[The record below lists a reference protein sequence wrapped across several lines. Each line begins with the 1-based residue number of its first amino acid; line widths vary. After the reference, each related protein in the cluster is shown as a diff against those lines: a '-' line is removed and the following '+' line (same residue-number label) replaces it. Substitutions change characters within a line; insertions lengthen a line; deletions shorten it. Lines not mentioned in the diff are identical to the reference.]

1 MSLSV
6 WNYRWRVYIG
16 TSLDQLQPRTVI
28 FIDVPTDSPSLQ
40 QSYLSRKKS
49 RKVDNFPGVKKK
61 FVGSRVLEDQS
72 RSTKSTKQRNVCKK
86 KRSRNDLKGILH
98 SSNSRACEA
107 DCFFGILI
115 LQTLCLLNHPFS
127 LSLFL
132 FAMAWSTNLCIQVPG
147 ARLQQNP
154 VVDLARSAPGFQWRL
169 RRPFPPVAMS
179 LRCLGASFC
188 HLMTRQCKAKVT
200 FQSRCGKV
208 RAVRGRHGVRIIEFW
223 SGSIFDLHSAIMH
236 LDSRQQESGCMQVTW
251 MPKSQRKSWALLVHW
266 SSRQALEI
274 HWRGAKR
281 AWPADLIGP
290 SQPIAIH

>member
-1 MSLSV
+1 MIS
-6 WNYRWRVYIG
+6 
-16 TSLDQLQPRTVI
+16 
-28 FIDVPTDSPSLQ
+28 
-40 QSYLSRKKS
+40 
-49 RKVDNFPGVKKK
+49 KVFCIAAIAGLAGHK
-61 FVGSRVLEDQS
+61 E
-72 RSTKSTKQRNVCKK
+72 
-86 KRSRNDLKGILH
+86 ILI
-98 SSNSRACEA
+98 RACEA

-200 FQSRCGKV
+200 FQGRCGKV

-236 LDSRQQESGCMQVTW
+236 LDSHQQESGCMQVTW